1 MNIEEMIYLA
11 VRIICAL
18 YLFYAMWMYLFRRR
32 INGLWDRLCDKSGV
46 NNAERLQD
54 VDNHTSDDADPN
66 EVIGKSKI
74 IYYLDSEA
82 ARKNPTRSLELKAV
96 EIEVDD
102 DINPDD
108 VEDDFVSRT
117 FLTEEDKR
125 ELMDSEGMMPD
136 PDFDTSLTFE
146 EMSDIV
152 DVLKSNSPDERKS
165 ILAATTIHHKLAD
178 TVILDFLVS
187 KISNEDRICRLL
199 GECLDENGRPL
210 AKRRKTSSTHAF
222 DIEKYA

>member
-1 MNIEEMIYLA
+1 MTIEEMIYLA
-11 VRIICAL
+11 VRIICVL
-18 YLFYAMWMYLFRRR
+18 YLFYDLWIFLFRRR
-32 INGLWDRLCDKSGV
+32 INGLWDRLYDKDAV
-46 NNAERLQD
+46 DNAKSQD
-54 VDNHTSDDADPN
+54 IENHTSDDDDPN

-74 IYYLDSEA
+74 IYYLDSET

-108 VEDDFVSRT
+108 VDDKFVSRT

-125 ELMDSEGMMPD
+125 ELVDSEGMMPD
-136 PDFDTSLTFE
+136 LDFDTSLTFE
-146 EMSDIV
+146 EMSNIV
-152 DVLKSNSPDERKS
+152 DVLKSDSPDERKS

-210 AKRRKTSSTHAF
+210 AKRRKTSSIRTF